1 MTMKVQDIMKSAVE
15 IISPMESTKE
25 AARKMHDLHIG
36 SLPVVDNGQ
45 LVGMIT
51 DRDICV
57 RVTATGRDAISTRVK
72 EVMGNSVKTC
82 HADLDIE
89 EAAKLMIDHHI
100 RRLVVLDA
108 NDTISGFL
116 SVDDLAKTSH
126 ELASKVLEATIPIH

>member
-1 MTMKVQDIMKSAVE
+1 MKVQDIMKSPVE
-15 IISPMESTKE
+15 TIAPGESTKE

-45 LVGMIT
+45 LVGIIT

-57 RVTATGRDAISTRVK
+57 RVTATGRDAISTSVK
-72 EVMGNSVKTC
+72 EVMGKSVETC
-82 HADLDIE
+82 RADQDV
-89 EAAKLMIDHHI
+89 EAAAKIMMDHHI

-108 NDTISGFL
+108 SNAISGFL
-116 SVDDLAKTSH
+116 SVDDLAKKSH

>member
-1 MTMKVQDIMKSAVE
+1 MKVQELMKTAVE
-15 IISPMESTKE
+15 TIAPTESTKE

-45 LVGMIT
+45 LVGMLT

-82 HADLDIE
+82 YADMEIE
-89 EAAKLMIDHHI
+89 AAAKLMIDHHV
-100 RRLVVLDA
+100 RRLVVLDRNEA
-108 NDTISGFL
+108 ISGFL

-126 ELASKVLEATIPIH
+126 ELASQVLEATIPIH

>member
-1 MTMKVQDIMKSAVE
+1 MKVRDLMKSPVE
-15 IISPMESTKE
+15 TIPSSESAKE
-25 AARKMHDLHIG
+25 AARKMHDMHVG

-51 DRDICV
+51 DRDVCV

-72 EVMGNSVKTC
+72 EVMGKSVETC
-82 HADLDIE
+82 LADQDIND
-89 EAAKLMIDHHI
+89 AAQIMIDHHI

-108 NDTISGFL
+108 NNAITGFL

>member
-1 MTMKVQDIMKSAVE
+1 MKVQELMKSAVE
-15 IISPMESTKE
+15 IISPTESTKE

-45 LVGMIT
+45 LVGIIT

-72 EVMGNSVKTC
+72 EVMGNAVQTC
-82 HADLDIE
+82 YADLDIE
-89 EAAKLMIDHHI
+89 AAAKLMIDHHV
-100 RRLVVLDA
+100 RRLVVLDRNEA
-108 NDTISGFL
+108 ISGFL

-126 ELASKVLEATIPIH
+126 ELASQVLEATIPIH

>member
-1 MTMKVQDIMKSAVE
+1 MKVQDVMKSGVKT
-15 IISPMESTKE
+15 ISPADNTKE
-25 AARKMHDLHIG
+25 AAAIMHDLHIG

-45 LVGMIT
+45 LVGMLT

-57 RVTATGRDAISTRVK
+57 RVTATGRDAVMTSVK

-82 HADLDIE
+82 FADQDIN
-89 EAAKLMIDHHI
+89 EAAKIMMDHHI
-100 RRLVVLDA
+100 RRLVVLDRKNA
-108 NDTISGFL
+108 ITGFL

>member
-1 MTMKVQDIMKSAVE
+1 MKVQELMKSVVE
-15 IISPMESTKE
+15 TIAPMESTKE

-45 LVGMIT
+45 LVGIIT

-72 EVMGNSVKTC
+72 EVMGNAVKTC
-82 HADLDIE
+82 YADLE
-89 EAAKLMIDHHI
+89 LEAAAKLMIDHHV
-100 RRLVVLDA
+100 RRLVVLDR
-108 NDTISGFL
+108 NETISGFL

-126 ELASKVLEATIPIH
+126 ELASQVLEATIPIH